1 MSLRDYDA
9 NYKPYKLIADL
20 MPRYDG
26 NPKLLNFYIREVE
39 SLLQLTSEID
49 RSHPALFCLIKSRL
63 SGPAIDAIAYEEYL
77 NSWDSIKRALIRRLG
92 EPRNEIQVMQELTRV
107 RRSKNEDADSFG
119 KRLRELLDTLY
130 SVGEHGNKTYYEK
143 MVIEQYVNQLDFHVS
158 LGVRIAK
165 PDTFESAIIAA
176 RQEEARLAYN
186 RSNYFNNPSTSQAKP
201 KEFPKHNSNNSHL
214 RNPVNSYA
222 PPNFV
227 NQPIPPYNPQPNNF
241 VPQQNNMN
249 PEQRQQWVQSMLPW
263 KNRPASGNFRPGG
276 SGNFRSGNSK
286 NQANIPKQ
294 QVNPPVVSSD
304 VTMRTAGKP
313 APPQFAS
320 QELFYIPSQM
330 EGQDQPGPGDGEYYE
345 HCTGDTDALEPN
357 LSMEQEVSYDQ
368 DFILNANQDNRT

>member
-26 NPKLLNFYIREVE
+26 NPKLLNYYIREVE
-39 SLLQLTSEID
+39 SLLQLTSEVD

-63 SGPAIDAIAYEEYL
+63 SGPAVDAIAYEGYL
-77 NSWDSIKRALIRRLG
+77 NSWDSIKSALIRRLG

-107 RRSKNEDADSFG
+107 RRSKTEDAESFG

-130 SVGEHGNKTYYEK
+130 SVGEHGNKSYYEK

-165 PDTFESAIIAA
+165 PDTFEAAIIAA

-186 RSNYFNNPSTSQAKP
+186 RATYFNNPSTSQAKP
-201 KEFPKHNSNNSHL
+201 KELIKQSTNPHRNTG
-214 RNPVNSYA
+214 NPVA
-222 PPNFV
+222 QQPNFI
-227 NQPIPPYNPQPNNF
+227 NQPIAPFMTPQNNF
-241 VPQQNNMN
+241 VPQQNNMS

-263 KNRPASGNFRPGG
+263 KNKPASGNFRQNG
-276 SGNFRSGNSK
+276 SGNFRSGNFR
-286 NQANIPKQ
+286 NQPNIPKS
-294 QVNPPVVSSD
+294 PVLTPVSSD

-313 APPQFAS
+313 EKPQFTS
-320 QELFYIPSQM
+320 QELFYIQSQM
-330 EGQDQPGPGDGEYYE
+330 NTQDQQGPVDSEYY
-345 HCTGDTDALEPN
+345 DVTDNNDLAFEPN
-357 LSMEQEVSYDQ
+357 MNIDEQEVSHDQ
-368 DFILNANQDNRT
+368 DFTQDPSLDNRT

>member
-26 NPKLLNFYIREVE
+26 NPKLLRYYIREVE
-39 SLLQLTSEID
+39 SLLSLTSEAD
-49 RSHPALFCLIKSRL
+49 RSHPAFICLIKSRL
-63 SGPAIDAIAYEEYL
+63 SGSAIDAIAYEEYL
-77 NSWDSIKRALIRRLG
+77 NSWESLKTALIRRLG

-107 RRSKNEDADSFG
+107 RKSKNEDAEAFG

-130 SVGEHGNKTYYEK
+130 SVGEHGNKSYYEK

-165 PDTFESAIIAA
+165 PETFEEAIIAA

-186 RSNYFNNPSTSQAKP
+186 RSNNFNSPSTSQAKP
-201 KEFPKHNSNNSHL
+201 KELPK
-214 RNPVNSYA
+214 
-222 PPNFV
+222 
-227 NQPIPPYNPQPNNF
+227 QQPNNSP
-241 VPQQNNMN
+241 VHPNLLYPTMSPYKPQQNNMN
-249 PEQRQQWVQSMLPW
+249 PEQRQQWIQSMLPW

-276 SGNFRSGNSK
+276 SGNVRSANFK
-286 NQANIPKQ
+286 NQPNVPKQ

-313 APPQFAS
+313 EKPQFAS
-320 QELFYIPSQM
+320 EQLFYIPSQM
-330 EGQDQPGPGDGEYYE
+330 DGQVQPIPIDSEYFSQLIDI
-345 HCTGDTDALEPN
+345 GSDASEPN
-357 LSMEQEVSYDQ
+357 VGIDEQEVSLEQDFTLNTDQ
-368 DFILNANQDNRT
+368 DHRT